1 MNRKLGRRF
10 VAASFVVLIALLFTF
25 LARFAMHRSPEVT
38 LPQPIGD
45 ESVGSLASSDAR
57 EAIHRVEVTPETVQ
71 RVIERLYRPSN
82 YHRSLVIERYWS
94 DGSGKSTVETSVAG
108 SWTRLDM
115 TNGSTTRHTVI
126 YNGLKSDSIEPHSA
140 GSWIWYND
148 EKDFYRG
155 AASLT
160 ADEEQS
166 ILTYEDVLL
175 LDKSSILTADYR
187 TLDGINCIYVET
199 LPDSSGYLS
208 RYWISVDNGLLVA
221 AERAQGDFLTYN
233 MRGLTVELGTV
244 SASAFTLPNGEILY
258 DPYTGSEP

>member
-1 MNRKLGRRF
+1 MKRKLGRRF
-10 VAASFVVLIALLFTF
+10 VVTSFVVLIALLLTF
-25 LARFAMHRSPEVT
+25 LVRFAMHKSPEVV
-38 LPQPIGD
+38 LPQQIGD
-45 ESVGSLASSDAR
+45 ESVGSLTANDTR
-57 EAIHRVEVTPETVQ
+57 EAIRRVEVTPETVQ
-71 RVIERLYRPSN
+71 RVIERLNRPSN
-82 YHRSLVIERYWS
+82 YHRSLVIERYWA

-115 TNGSTTRHTVI
+115 TKGSTTRHAIVF
-126 YNGLKSDSIEPHSA
+126 NGLESDSIEPHSA
-140 GSWIWYND
+140 CSWVWYN
-148 EKDFYRG
+148 EGKEFYRG

-175 LDKSSILTADYR
+175 LDKGSILTADYR

-208 RYWISVDNGLLVA
+208 RYWVSVDNGLLVA
-221 AERAQGDFLTYN
+221 AERAQGDFLTYR
-233 MRGLTVELGTV
+233 MRGLTAELGSV
-244 SASAFTLPNGEILY
+244 SASAFTLPDGEILY